1 MHLDRD
7 DLLQTT
13 HWWELGGHP
22 TESLTD
28 AWRQVHHALQPAAE
42 LGRAFGIPLDDGA
55 QGAFEWIDGKKIID
69 GYFVGRLIET
79 PRGVVR
85 AAIRPFDMAL
95 FLIDPGGRIYA
106 ELNLAEKTIEQAHG
120 WVLTTTMNLFD
131 IPVRQA
137 TQTGSGL
144 PDHAVAHGEPLS
156 EPNQLA
162 LIELVRLYANTAS
175 ISRAIA
181 QRVSDAAP
189 ILCWP
194 DRFRLN
200 TRVVLKGEID
210 APERYIEVGIS
221 PPDSTSSSGY
231 WYVAAH
237 DAGTSFAS
245 TPPERTAQLE
255 SGYWLAHGK
264 ESKRM
269 AVLDIDQLHGME
281 EDEEQ
286 RQRVM
291 QFFVQ
296 AFNSCSKMFTE
307 TE

>member
-7 DLLQTT
+7 DLLQAA

-85 AAIRPFDMAL
+85 AALRPFDMAL

-106 ELNLAEKTIEQAHG
+106 ELNLADKTIEQAHG
-120 WVLTTTMNLFD
+120 WVLTSTMNLFD

-137 TQTGSGL
+137 TQTGGGL
-144 PDHAVAHGEPLS
+144 PDHAVAQGEALS

-175 ISRAIA
+175 ISRAVALHIPE
-181 QRVSDAAP
+181 AAP
-189 ILCWP
+189 ALCWP
-194 DRFRLN
+194 DPFRLN

-221 PPDSTSSSGY
+221 PPDSISKSGY

-237 DAGTSFAS
+237 DAGSKLEKS
-245 TPPERTAQLE
+245 SPEGLAKLE
-255 SGYWLAHGK
+255 QGYWLADGGQ
-264 ESKRM
+264 SVPM
-269 AVLDIDQLHGME
+269 AVLDIDQLHGIE
-281 EDEEQ
+281 EDTEQ
-286 RQRVM
+286 RQIVM
-291 QFFVQ
+291 QFFAQ
-296 AFNSCSKMFTE
+296 AFNACTRLFKATE
-307 TE
+307 